1 MSKEAP
7 TRAAGL
13 DKEQTSGKGAPT
25 RAASPDKK
33 VESNRQNWMNTVDPW
48 SVQWI
53 KTMADKTTDN
63 RTLKHLKMFVHQ
75 TRTAEVTPEL
85 VQKI

>member
-1 MSKEAP
+1 MPPKSLHNKYSVLCIEQTDDVENDNNHKKRVEIISKPISPTKILKRGETLSKEAP

-33 VESNRQNWMNTVDPW
+33 VES
-48 SVQWI
+48 
-53 KTMADKTTDN
+53 
-63 RTLKHLKMFVHQ
+63 H
-75 TRTAEVTPEL
+75 
-85 VQKI
+85 

>member
-13 DKEQTSGKGAPT
+13 DKKQTSGKGAFM

-33 VESNRQNWMNTVDPW
+33 VESRQQNWMNTVDPW
-48 SVQWI
+48 SAQWI
-53 KTMADKTTDN
+53 KTMANKTTDN
-63 RTLKHLKMFVHQ
+63 
-75 TRTAEVTPEL
+75 
-85 VQKI
+85 